1 MKKILLPALVALA
14 AAPLARADGVAVE
27 PGLWEM
33 TTTMTMPMLPQP
45 QTVTSTDCVEDA
57 VLDVDEMNGAG
68 LDPECVLDIS
78 QPDEKTIRWVM
89 DCPVE
94 GGGSSHA
101 EWQVTSDGDT
111 VDGSGTILMTVMGQ
125 EMSMDASFNGRRVGD
140 CPAK

>member
-1 MKKILLPALVALA
+1 MKKTLLSALVLLA
-14 AAPLARADGVAVE
+14 AAPTLQADGVAVE

-57 VLDVDEMNGAG
+57 VLDVEEMNGEG
-68 LDPECVLDIS
+68 LDPECTMDVS
-78 QPDEKTIRWVM
+78 QPDEKTMRWMM

-101 EWQVTSDGDT
+101 EWQVTSNGDSVEGT
-111 VDGSGTILMTVMGQ
+111 GSITMTVMGQ
-125 EMSMDASFNGRRVGD
+125 EMAMDASFSGRRVGD
-140 CPAK
+140 CPAE